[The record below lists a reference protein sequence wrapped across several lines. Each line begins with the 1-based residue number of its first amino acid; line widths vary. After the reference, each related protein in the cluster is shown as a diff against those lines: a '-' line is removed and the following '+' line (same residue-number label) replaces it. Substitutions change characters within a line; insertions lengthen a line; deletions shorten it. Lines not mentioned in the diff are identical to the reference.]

1 MNITEISNL
10 SFEAA
15 MQELETVVAKLESGD
30 IELDESIS
38 LFERGHALKRR
49 CEEELKRAEERVAAI
64 TLDADGNPSGT
75 EPLKGL

>member
-1 MNITEISNL
+1 MKKTEISEL

-49 CEEELKRAEERVAAI
+49 CEEELKRAEERVEAI
-64 TLDADGNPSGT
+64 TLDANGNPNGT
-75 EPLKGL
+75 GPLKDV

>member
-1 MNITEISNL
+1 MKKTEISEL

-49 CEEELKRAEERVAAI
+49 CEEELKRAEERVEAI
-64 TLDADGNPSGT
+64 TLDADGNPNGT
-75 EPLKGL
+75 GPLKDV

>member
-1 MNITEISNL
+1 MKKTEISEL

-49 CEEELKRAEERVAAI
+49 CEEELKRAEERAEAI
-64 TLDADGNPSGT
+64 TLDANGNPNGT
-75 EPLKGL
+75 GPLKDV